1 MIYYIYNPN
10 TGAYL
15 GDYDAQESP
24 LEPGS
29 YISPTYSTAL
39 APSTTDTTRYSIRWD
54 GFDWQIYELVPTP
67 VVLELRPLNALE
79 IRLKLNALGLR
90 DAIENY
96 VQSSSIDVQDYW
108 LFSTIYLSTDTLF
121 TSVLFDS
128 DIEHIFK
135 V

>member
-1 MIYYIYNPN
+1 MLYYIYNPN
-10 TGAYL
+10 TGDYM
-15 GDYDAQESP
+15 GEYDAQESP

-29 YISPTYSTAL
+29 YLSPTYSTAL

-90 DAIENY
+90 NVIESY

-108 LFSTIYLSTDTLF
+108 LFSNTYLSTDTLF

>member
-67 VVLELRPLNALE
+67 IIVQMQSLDALI

-90 DAIENY
+90 DVIENA
-96 VQSSSIDVQDYW
+96 VVTASQDIKDYW
-108 LFSTIYLSTDTLF
+108 LFSSEYQSTDKLFVNTL
-121 TSVLFDS
+121 SSAEIV
-128 DIEHIFK
+128 HIFK

>member
-1 MIYYIYNPN
+1 MIYYTYNPN

-67 VVLELRPLNALE
+67 VVLVLRPLNALE